1 MLKSLVSYLGIW
13 YRNIITI
20 EYHSFW
26 TISRVLLKFNTIN
39 TQQVKS
45 LLQFHSYVPSGVVC
59 LEFRGKDCLNI
70 KTYREQRQ

>member
-1 MLKSLVSYLGIW
+1 M
-13 YRNIITI
+13 
-20 EYHSFW
+20 
-26 TISRVLLKFNTIN
+26 SRVLLKFNTIN